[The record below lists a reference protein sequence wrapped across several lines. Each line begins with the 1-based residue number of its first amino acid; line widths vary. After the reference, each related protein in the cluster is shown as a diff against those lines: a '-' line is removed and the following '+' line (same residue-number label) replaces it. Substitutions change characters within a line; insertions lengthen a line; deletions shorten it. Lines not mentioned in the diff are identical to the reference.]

1 MKKFWVIVL
10 ALLSL
15 QASADQLFI
24 GDKPFKGQVVGSGK
38 QLWVSLPELVQATD
52 LVLSEVNG
60 NWVLHRKGETA
71 ALPPFTRS
79 DVKGRLFAKG
89 APFDFDDQNG
99 TRFVPL
105 EVFSLFL
112 GGRLK
117 YNSLMQTVEL
127 QLPKVVAHK
136 YEPAVVDPGEYTLL
150 YFGAS
155 W

>member
-1 MKKFWVIVL
+1 MKKYWVIVL
-10 ALLSL
+10 ALFSL

-24 GDKPFKGQVVGSGK
+24 GDKPFQGQVVGSGK
-38 QLWVSLPELVQATD
+38 HLWVSLPEMVQAAD

-71 ALPPFTRS
+71 ALPPFTRP

-89 APFDFDDQNG
+89 AEFDFDDQNG
-99 TRFVPL
+99 TKFVPL
-105 EVFSLFL
+105 EVFSRVF

-127 QLPKVVAHK
+127 QLPKVVARK
-136 YEPAVVDPGEYTLL
+136 DEPAAVNPGEYTLVN
-150 YFGAS
+150 FGAS